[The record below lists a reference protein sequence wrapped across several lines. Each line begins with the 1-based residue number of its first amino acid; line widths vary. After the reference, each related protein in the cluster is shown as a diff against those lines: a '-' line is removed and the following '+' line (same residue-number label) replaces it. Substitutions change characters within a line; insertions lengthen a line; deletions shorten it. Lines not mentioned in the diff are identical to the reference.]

1 MKKRKNDHKLK
12 KILNP
17 IIFLA
22 LLILGF
28 SCRDDTRQPDDLDQ
42 QQINQQDTLENR
54 QVQVRAYTGD
64 ITGMNTMGEEPEVT
78 GNVAIRVEGDLVR
91 FTISAEN
98 LAPDMM
104 HRQFLVAT
112 GNSTTCP
119 GPNADAN
126 NDGIVDMNEVA
137 GNAEQLQ
144 MIPLHMGPSTLER
157 NVSTYPRSNINGE
170 LQFSRTTSL
179 DSIRTA
185 VREGYGVQDF
195 EFSNY
200 IYIIQGIAGEV
211 TLQQTV
217 QREEDFP
224 AHETGEVNIEHTEEG
239 DISPHDTVPVGCAVL
254 TETEV
259 TD

>member
-1 MKKRKNDHKLK
+1 MNKQKTDHKLK
-12 KILNP
+12 KTFAPL
-17 IIFLA
+17 IFLA
-22 LLILGF
+22 LLILSF
-28 SCRDDTRQPDDLDQ
+28 SCRDETRQVDDLDQ
-42 QQINQQDTLENR
+42 QQMDQLDTLENR

-78 GNVAIRVEGDLVR
+78 GNVAIRIEGDLVR
-91 FTISAEN
+91 FTINAQN
-98 LAPDMM
+98 VAPDMM
-104 HRQFLVAT
+104 HRQFLVST
-112 GNSTTCP
+112 GNNNSCA
-119 GPNADAN
+119 GPDADKN

-137 GNAEQLQ
+137 GDTEELQ
-144 MIPLHMGPSTLER
+144 MIPLHMGPSTLEK

-170 LQFSRTTSL
+170 IQFSRTTSL

-195 EFSNY
+195 DFSNY

-224 AHETGEVNIEHTEEG
+224 AHETGEVDLEQTKEG
-239 DISPHDTVPVGCAVL
+239 DISPHDSVPVGCAVL
-254 TETEV
+254 EETDV
-259 TD
+259 TN